1 MTAGKPHVLRGDDL
15 TMDFVAARLAQ
26 TGIAP
31 DRIAALADP
40 APLTE
45 SRPYAH
51 NVENFIGTVKVPVG
65 LAGPLRMR
73 GRSAA
78 GDYYVP
84 LATSEA
90 ALVAS
95 YSRGMQIISEAG
107 GCVASVT
114 AESVSRSPGFAFDS
128 LSDAESFAAWASHET
143 AACRAV
149 AARTTRFGA
158 LTMLQPVVE
167 GNHVYVRLE
176 FTTGEAAGQNM
187 VTIAADAICA
197 YLAAGSPVTI
207 AFRFV
212 EANFSSDKKATAM
225 SLLGVR
231 GKRVCAE
238 VVVDAGLLRRSLHV
252 DAAVMH
258 EYWKMG
264 AIGSAMS
271 GAIGIQ
277 GHYANGLA
285 ALFIACGQDAACVA
299 EASVGI
305 TRFGERADGSLYVS
319 VTLPNLI
326 VGTVGG
332 GTGLPSQRAC
342 LEILGLQGPGSANAL
357 AEICAGVCLAG
368 ELSITGALCAGEFTR
383 AHARLARPGGSGV

>member
-1 MTAGKPHVLRGDDL
+1 MTNGKPHVERRSEL
-15 TMDFVAARLAQ
+15 TADAVAARLAQ

-31 DRIAALADP
+31 DGACALADP
-40 APLTE
+40 LTIAGLAG
-45 SRPYAH
+45 YARS
-51 NVENFIGTVKVPVG
+51 VENFIGTVKVPVG

-73 GRSAA
+73 GGSAV

-95 YSRGMQIISEAG
+95 YSRGMQVISEAG
-107 GCVASVT
+107 GCAASVT
-114 AESVSRSPGFAFDS
+114 AESVSRSPGFAFES
-128 LSDAESFAAWASHET
+128 LADAERFAVWASRET
-143 AACRAV
+143 VACRSV
-149 AARTTRFGA
+149 AAQTTKHGA
-158 LTMLQPVVE
+158 LTSLQPVVE
-167 GNHVYVRLE
+167 GNHVYLRLE

-187 VTIAADAICA
+187 VTIAAEAVCA
-197 YLAAGSPVTI
+197 FLAAGSPVPI

-212 EANFSSDKKATAM
+212 EANFSSDKKASAM

-238 VVVDAGLLRRSLHV
+238 TVIDAALLRDRLHV
-252 DAAVMH
+252 DAAVML

-264 AIGSAMS
+264 AVGSAIS
-271 GAIGIQ
+271 GTIGIQ
-277 GHYANGLA
+277 GHFANALA
-285 ALFIACGQDAACVA
+285 ALFVACGQDAACVA
-299 EASVGI
+299 EASIGI
-305 TRFGERADGSLYVS
+305 TRFDERAGGSLYAC

-342 LEILGLQGPGSANAL
+342 LDILGLSGPGSAHAL

-368 ELSITGALCAGEFTR
+368 ELSITAALCSGEFTR
-383 AHARLARPGGSGV
+383 AHMRLARPGGAGV

>member
-1 MTAGKPHVLRGDDL
+1 MLIGKPHVERRNDL
-15 TMDFVAARLAQ
+15 TSDAVAARLAQ

-31 DRIAALADP
+31 DRTAALADP
-40 APLTE
+40 FTVAGLAA
-45 SRPYAH
+45 YAH
-51 NVENFIGTVKVPVG
+51 SAENFIGTVKVPVG

-73 GRSAA
+73 GKSAI

-107 GCVASVT
+107 GCAASVT

-128 LSDAESFAAWASHET
+128 LADAECFAAWSSRQT
-143 AACRAV
+143 PACKAV
-149 AARTTRFGA
+149 VAQTTRHGA
-158 LTMLQPVVE
+158 LTAVHPIVE
-167 GNHVYVRLE
+167 GNHVYLRLE

-187 VTIAADAICA
+187 VTIAAEAVCA
-197 YLAAGSPVTI
+197 YLADNSPTAI
-207 AFRFV
+207 IFRFV
-212 EANFSSDKKATAM
+212 EANFSSDKKASMM

-231 GKRVCAE
+231 GKRACAE
-238 VVVDAGLLRRSLHV
+238 AVIEAGLLRDRLHV
-252 DAAVMH
+252 DASVML

-264 AIGSAMS
+264 AVGAAVS
-271 GAIGIQ
+271 GTIGIQ
-277 GHYANGLA
+277 GHYANCLA
-285 ALFIACGQDAACVA
+285 ALFVACGQDVACVA
-299 EASVGI
+299 EASIGI
-305 TRFGERADGSLYVS
+305 TRFDERADGSLYAC

-326 VGTVGG
+326 VGTIGG

-342 LEILGLQGPGSANAL
+342 LDILGLSGPGSANAL

-383 AHARLARPGGSGV
+383 AHARLGRRDAGV